1 MKISIQ
7 GVGVSP
13 RQELQDL
20 ISEKLTKLDR
30 LTDRI
35 TEARV
40 TLRIEKAETHD
51 NKILEVR
58 LGVPGNDI
66 FVKKQGDSFEELVQK
81 TSDVLTRELKDWKEK
96 VQGK

>member
-1 MKISIQ
+1 MKINIQ

-13 RQELQDL
+13 RQELQEMIND
-20 ISEKLTKLDR
+20 KLNKLDR
-30 LTDRI
+30 LSDRI

-40 TLRIEKAETHD
+40 TLRVEKAETHD
-51 NKILEVR
+51 NKVMEVR
-58 LGVPGNDI
+58 LGLPGNDI

-81 TSDVLTRELKDWKEK
+81 TTDVLARELKEWKEK

>member
-13 RQELQDL
+13 RQELQDM
-20 ISEKLTKLDR
+20 INEKLTKLDR
-30 LTDRI
+30 LSDRI
-35 TEARV
+35 TEAKV
-40 TLRIEKAETHD
+40 ILRIEKAETHD
-51 NKILEVR
+51 NKIMEIK
-58 LGVPGNDI
+58 LGLPGNDI

-81 TSDVLTRELKDWKEK
+81 TSDVLTRELKEWKEK

>member
-1 MKISIQ
+1 MKINIQ

-20 ISEKLTKLDR
+20 INEKLNKLDR

-35 TEARV
+35 TEAKV

-51 NKILEVR
+51 NKIMEVR
-58 LGVPGNDI
+58 LGLPGNDI
-66 FVKKQGDSFEELVQK
+66 FVKKHGDSFEELVQK

>member
-1 MKISIQ
+1 MKINIQ

-20 ISEKLTKLDR
+20 INDKLTKLDR
-30 LTDRI
+30 LSDRI
-35 TEARV
+35 TEAKVILRV
-40 TLRIEKAETHD
+40 EKAETHD
-51 NKILEVR
+51 NKVMEVR
-58 LGVPGNDI
+58 LGLPGNDI

-81 TSDVLTRELKDWKEK
+81 TTDVLTRELKDWKDK

>member
-20 ISEKLTKLDR
+20 ITEKLNKLDR

-35 TEARV
+35 TEAKV
-40 TLRIEKAETHD
+40 ILRIEKAEAPA
-51 NKILEVR
+51 NKVMEVR

>member
-1 MKISIQ
+1 MKINIQ

-13 RQELQDL
+13 RQELQEM

-30 LTDRI
+30 LSNRI
-35 TEARV
+35 TEAKV
-40 TLRIEKAETHD
+40 TLRVEKAETRD
-51 NKILEVR
+51 NKVMEVR
-58 LGVPGNDI
+58 LGLPGNDI

-81 TSDVLTRELKDWKEK
+81 TTDVLTRELKEWKEK

>member
-13 RQELQDL
+13 RQELQDM
-20 ISEKLTKLDR
+20 INEKLTKLDR
-30 LTDRI
+30 LSDRI
-35 TEARV
+35 TEAKV
-40 TLRIEKAETHD
+40 ILRIEKAEAHD
-51 NKILEVR
+51 NKIMEVR
-58 LGVPGNDI
+58 LGLPGNDI

-81 TSDVLTRELKDWKEK
+81 TSEVLTRELKEWKEK